1 MFLTCIEWFVY
12 CNDYFIVLSNKEFT
26 INKFHDCFLFIVE
39 LFRPTQVTFE
49 NLTTINVKLLSL
61 VECYDKKG
69 SYLGD
74 IFEQN
79 CTLYVKS
86 S

>member
-49 NLTTINVKLLSL
+49 KFDNDYCEIAKFGRML
-61 VECYDKKG
+61 
-69 SYLGD
+69 
-74 IFEQN
+74 
-79 CTLYVKS
+79 
-86 S
+86 